1 MTALDAVDE
10 ILRSRV
16 FAVIGAS
23 RDPNK
28 YGSIVLADL
37 WDKGRA
43 AYPVNPNA
51 TEILGRRAYP
61 SIAALPAGVE
71 ALVLVVPPPVSELTV
86 REGLAAGI
94 RRVWMQ
100 PGAESAEAV
109 AFCESHGIAVV
120 SGLCLMMQ
128 PLPDG
133 GQRE

>member
-1 MTALDAVDE
+1 MTVSQAVDE

-16 FAVIGAS
+16 FAVVGAS
-23 RDPNK
+23 RDPGK

-37 WDKGRA
+37 WDKGYI
-43 AYPVNPNA
+43 AYPINPNA
-51 TEILGRRAYP
+51 AKILGCRVYP

-71 ALVLVVPPPVSELTV
+71 ALVLVVPPALAVGIL
-86 REGLAAGI
+86 RQGLASGI

-109 AFCESHGIAVV
+109 AFCEAHGIAAV

-128 PLPDG
+128 PLAS
-133 GQRE
+133 REDAR